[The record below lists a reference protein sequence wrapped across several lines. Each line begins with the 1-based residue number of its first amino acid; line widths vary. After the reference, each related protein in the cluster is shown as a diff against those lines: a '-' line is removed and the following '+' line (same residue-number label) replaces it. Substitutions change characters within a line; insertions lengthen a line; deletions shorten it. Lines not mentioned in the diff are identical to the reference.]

1 MEKTKKMA
9 IDVNLC
15 QKNTARMGILLTIS
29 NLWLKEKELQSF
41 GKIFLLDYSSSFL
54 VTRLGLEPKT
64 PTLKV

>member
-29 NLWLKEKELQSF
+29 NLWLKEKRATIFRENLPF
-41 GKIFLLDYSSSFL
+41 GL
-54 VTRLGLEPKT
+54 
-64 PTLKV
+64 

>member
-1 MEKTKKMA
+1 MLIFVKKHS
-9 IDVNLC
+9 
-15 QKNTARMGILLTIS
+15 KNGGLLGIS